1 MGSTV
6 EQKPHAV
13 CMPLPAQGHIHG
25 MLKLAKLLHFKGFHI
40 TFVHTEFNYN
50 RIITS
55 DQVSALEGLED
66 FRFEVIPDDLPLS
79 GSPDAVALCLA
90 VRDNLRAPF
99 RELLKRLNEPSSGV
113 PPLTCVVS
121 DNCASFTLESTA
133 EFRIPNIFFC
143 SASACGFLGTI
154 HYKELEER
162 GIVPLKSKNDL
173 INGYLN
179 TPIDWIPGMKN
190 IRLKNLPSFLQTTD
204 PNDIIFNYLKNES
217 QAAKQATAI
226 IINTL
231 DDLEDSVLEAM
242 SSILPPIYTVG
253 PLTLLLMTNQQLVEF
268 AWGLS
273 NSGQDFLWVIR
284 PDVVMGGS
292 ASLPKEFFEETKERG
307 LLATWCPQEEVLMH
321 SAVGGFLTHCGWNS
335 MMESISAGVPVICWP
350 YFGDQ
355 QTNCWHACTKW
366 GIGMEIDNDVKR
378 EDVEGLVRKLM
389 RGEKAKEMK
398 RQAWLW
404 KEAAYELRRAELQG
418 LLRALRHP
426 PLDPPL
432 AAWIRS
438 SATADPGGAE
448 ISVREAEQDDAGGV
462 RFPLAGGLVRYDAFW
477 SGDVR
482 DWDYAD
488 ALGARADDSG
498 LASYVA
504 GQIDRSLSWKE
515 EIQCFTLMFFAIQCF
530 RRQFS
535 VSGGNTGIMATPYLL
550 SHDGI
555 ELQFA
560 TNHIVP
566 AYAQNDEEE
575 GEE

>member
-253 PLTLLLMTNQQLVEF
+253 PLTLLCHQITDKSMKAIGSNNLWKEDAGCLEWLDGRAPKSVVYVNFGSLAVMTNQQLVEF

-404 KEAAYELRRAELQG
+404 KEAAYE
-418 LLRALRHP
+418 
-426 PLDPPL
+426 
-432 AAWIRS
+432 
-438 SATADPGGAE
+438 ATKPGGKSSINLDRVVKE
-448 ISVREAEQDDAGGV
+448 V
-462 RFPLAGGLVRYDAFW
+462 L
-477 SGDVR
+477 
-482 DWDYAD
+482 
-488 ALGARADDSG
+488 LGK
-498 LASYVA
+498 V
-504 GQIDRSLSWKE
+504 
-515 EIQCFTLMFFAIQCF
+515 
-530 RRQFS
+530 
-535 VSGGNTGIMATPYLL
+535 
-550 SHDGI
+550 
-555 ELQFA
+555 
-560 TNHIVP
+560 
-566 AYAQNDEEE
+566 
-575 GEE
+575 